1 MEDSMFYRCH
11 FLLNRFYRLNAD
23 PIKAL
28 TVLSVLIVV
37 CKMEMKVQ
45 RAKNRQF
52 WTKRTKKTHI
62 TRNPDLL

>member
-1 MEDSMFYRCH
+1 MERYMEDSMFYRCH

-52 WTKRTKKTHI
+52 
-62 TRNPDLL
+62 